1 MANER
6 AYLYKVIKEDGCYIS
21 DKHDKAKR
29 IFDQDGIRMYAYTKT
44 LRPRT
49 ILLYWK

>member
-21 DKHDKAKR
+21 DKHDQAKR